1 MPCATNSWLNISFQ
15 IAATWQNA
23 IKKTIVTYQE
33 ITTLLEHPAAGL
45 LRSQNA
51 AMVLGFL
58 SHAFK
63 SQHRATL
70 PEGQLRAL
78 LDAYLEDLRGS
89 NPDEYPMTTVQYLG
103 IWCDDAHRFLRKYYV
118 EDSTEPVFELTSGSE
133 KALLWMEQ
141 LQGTAG
147 FVGTESRLES
157 IFTGLEDILRN
168 TTTDINVRI
177 QQLQIDATR
186 IQEEIDRIRATGAVP
201 VYTPVQ
207 VNERFALMVATA
219 RELLGDFRLV
229 EENFKRI
236 AQEIAEHHAN
246 PLFTKGAILGHM
258 LDADDALKKSEQGQ
272 SFYAFWGLLLAT
284 ERRQKFQESL
294 QNVLALQDLNE
305 RLKNNPL
312 LINLISNLLIE
323 GEKVLDSHQR
333 MTTNLRR
340 VLDTTRAI
348 DRAQVQSLIKDIH
361 SLAVTVKARPPEESI
376 WAVEQSNEFFNS
388 MSRPL
393 WQAPE
398 AIDVMK
404 NVEVADDRISLEVLK
419 KLSNLP
425 HIRLLELRK
434 NVDACLDESSTMT
447 LAMVLDRH
455 PPKYGMTE
463 VLGYLIVALENQKHY
478 VGEEEDLITVPGRS
492 PTRWRVPKVLFCK

>member
-1 MPCATNSWLNISFQ
+1 MIYH
-15 IAATWQNA
+15 
-23 IKKTIVTYQE
+23 VTYQE
-33 ITTLLEHPAAGL
+33 IKILLEHPAAGL

-63 SQHRATL
+63 AQHRATL
-70 PEGQLRAL
+70 SEGQLRAL
-78 LDAYLEDLRGS
+78 LDAYLEDLRHDDPEG
-89 NPDEYPMTTVQYLG
+89 YPMTSAQYLG
-103 IWCDDAHRFLRKYYV
+103 IWCDDTHRFLRKFYS
-118 EDSTEPVFELTSGSE
+118 EDSNEPVFELTSGSE

-141 LQGTAG
+141 LQGNTG

-157 IFTGLEDILRN
+157 IFAGLDDILKN
-168 TTTDINVRI
+168 TTTDVNVRI
-177 QQLQIDATR
+177 QQLQADAAR

-201 VYTPVQ
+201 IYTPVQ
-207 VNERFALMVATA
+207 VNERFALMVSTA
-219 RELLGDFRLV
+219 RELLSDFRLV
-229 EENFKRI
+229 EENFKQI
-236 AQEIAEHHAN
+236 AQEIAEHHAK
-246 PLFTKGAILGHM
+246 PEFTKGDILGRM

-294 QNVLALQDLNE
+294 QNVLSLQDLNE

-312 LINLISNLLIE
+312 LRNLISHLLIE

-361 SLAVTVKARPPEESI
+361 SLAVRVKTDPPDASI
-376 WAVEQSNEFFNS
+376 WSVEIPNEFFNT

-393 WQAPE
+393 WQAPD
-398 AIDVMK
+398 AV
-404 NVEVADDRISLEVLK
+404 NAVTGVEVADDRISLELLK
-419 KLSNLP
+419 KFSNLP

-434 NVDACLDESSTMT
+434 NVDTCLNESSTMT
-447 LAMVLDRH
+447 LEMVLDRH
-455 PPKYGMTE
+455 PPKYGITE

-478 VGEEEDLITVPGRS
+478 VGEEEDVITIPGRMPS
-492 PTRWRVPKVLFCK
+492 RWRVPKVLFCQ

>member
-1 MPCATNSWLNISFQ
+1 VIYH
-15 IAATWQNA
+15 
-23 IKKTIVTYQE
+23 VTYQE
-33 ITTLLEHPAAGL
+33 ITILLDHPAAGL

-51 AMVLGFL
+51 AMVLGYL

-63 SQHRATL
+63 AQHRATL

-78 LDAYLEDLRGS
+78 LDAYLEDLRHADPEG
-89 NPDEYPMTTVQYLG
+89 YPMTSAQYLG

-118 EDSTEPVFELTSGSE
+118 EGSTEPVFELTSGSE

-141 LQGTAG
+141 LQGTGG

-157 IFTGLEDILRN
+157 IFTGLDDILRN
-168 TTTDINVRI
+168 TTTDVNVRI
-177 QQLQIDATR
+177 QQLQTDAAR

-207 VNERFALMVATA
+207 VNERFALMLATA

-236 AQEIAEHHAN
+236 AQEIAEHHAR
-246 PLFTKGAILGHM
+246 PEFTKGAILGHM

-294 QNVLALQDLNE
+294 QNVLSLQDLNE

-312 LINLISNLLIE
+312 LTNLISNLLIE

-361 SLAVTVKARPPEESI
+361 SLAVTVKASPPEESV
-376 WAVEQSNEFFNS
+376 WAVEQSIEFFNS

-398 AIDVMK
+398 AIGVVK
-404 NVEVADDRISLEVLK
+404 SVEVADDRISLEMLK
-419 KLSNLP
+419 KFSNLP

-434 NVDACLDESSTMT
+434 NVDACLEESSTMT

-478 VGEEEDLITVPGRS
+478 VGDEEDVITIPGRS
-492 PTRWRVPKVLFCK
+492 PARWRVPKVLFCK